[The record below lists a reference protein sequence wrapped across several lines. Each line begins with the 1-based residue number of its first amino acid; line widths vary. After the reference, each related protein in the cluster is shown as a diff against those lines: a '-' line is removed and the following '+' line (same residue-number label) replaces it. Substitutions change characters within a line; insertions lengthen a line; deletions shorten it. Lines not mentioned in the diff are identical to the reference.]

1 MGARV
6 GCPTPARYTAAM
18 AFNEPPCRQLK
29 HTRGVLKEVD
39 TSRMRTESDSRRA
52 DYYQKRL
59 ADSVLDLR
67 PDLTSSVVA
76 TVMAERPAGRYH
88 LVKLCRKQIEK
99 HGLDNAPIS
108 RRLPASSH
116 RRWSN
121 GACWQ
126 SPLAITTTRP
136 SHQ

>member
-1 MGARV
+1 
-6 GCPTPARYTAAM
+6 
-18 AFNEPPCRQLK
+18 
-29 HTRGVLKEVD
+29 
-39 TSRMRTESDSRRA
+39 MRTESDSRRG

-99 HGLDNAPIS
+99 HGLDNDPDFE
-108 RRLPASSH
+108 ASPGEFASALVE
-116 RRWSN
+116 R
-121 GACWQ
+121 GV
-126 SPLAITTTRP
+126 LAITPGNHYDAAIPSMTRWMGVSANGRTP
-136 SHQ
+136 RGGRLD